1 MHNRSLFKFISLE
14 GFRFFQNINLVFK
27 VEFKLSF
34 KEIFLTL
41 IIANYFL
48 IMSLFDILLTCMK
61 NLKKDMNSGRK

>member
-34 KEIFLTL
+34 KKIFLTL